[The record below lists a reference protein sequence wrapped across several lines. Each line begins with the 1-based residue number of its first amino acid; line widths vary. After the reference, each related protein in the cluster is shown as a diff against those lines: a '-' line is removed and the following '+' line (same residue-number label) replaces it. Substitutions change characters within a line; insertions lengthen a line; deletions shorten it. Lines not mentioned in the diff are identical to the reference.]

1 MRYRITWQVRTT
13 PVHAG
18 AVALA
23 LDEIMDGKT
32 VKVNTWYYLVRPDD
46 LADEPGH
53 YMLYRYP
60 QKTVRDLMKSA
71 KQIMRLA
78 YNADR
83 VNDFIWQRLPI
94 YGSMVAMIEDGGAD

>member
-1 MRYRITWQVRTT
+1 MRTT
-13 PVHAG
+13 PVHAS

-32 VKVNTWYYLVRPDD
+32 VKVNTWYYLVRSDD

-53 YMLYRYP
+53 YLLYRYP

-71 KQIMRLA
+71 KQIMHRA
-78 YNADR
+78 YNTDL
-83 VNDFIWQRLPI
+83 VNDFIRRRLPI
-94 YGSMVAMIEDGGAD
+94 YGSMVAMIEDGGVD